1 MPAMVMLHEE
11 DPKKVILKAV
21 GEIPDGLV
29 FKNQVL
35 CAVYERPTKTRSGI
49 ILADQTKEEDRF
61 QGKVCLVV
69 ALGPDAFVD
78 SDAWIFKERAEV
90 GEWVWFRTS
99 DSLSLTVNGKL
110 CRVIDDDKIRGR
122 LPHPDMVW

>member
-11 DPKKVILKAV
+11 DPKEVILKAV
-21 GEIPDGLV
+21 GEIPDGIV

-49 ILADQTKEEDRF
+49 ILADQTKDEDQF

-78 SDAWIFKERAEV
+78 NDDWVFNAKAAV
-90 GEWVWFRTS
+90 GDWVWFRTS
-99 DSLSLTVNGKL
+99 DSLAFRLNGKL
-110 CRVIDDDKIRGR
+110 CRAVNDTDIRGK